1 MGKYLDRLREE
12 FDTIRTGIDV
22 LVDRAADEGRDVTP
36 DEARQV
42 ERDEA
47 RMGDLAAAIEHY
59 AGIEATTERVSA
71 VRSTAGPTPPNLHRA
86 GPPEAPAYDL
96 TEEFP
101 TAGDYAAT
109 LHRAWVDKDPEAI
122 DKIERATAHQKTTDN
137 PGLIPRPVVGPL
149 INTMSNARPF
159 VSSIPNRPAPTVKF
173 DRPKVTQHVDV
184 GKQAVEKD
192 LTASQV
198 MTIGT
203 VPVAL
208 DTWAGHLNVSKQDI
222 RWTQPSILQVI
233 FDDFTRIY
241 ARRTDDAY
249 ADEFV
254 AAITQ
259 TAALAA
265 SDVASI
271 DAFLRTAYGTVQTN
285 ADDSMIDTVWMS
297 LDIWTALG
305 NARLANGA
313 PAYNLPLTGV
323 GDVNGLR
330 AVVDRNFAAKTLI
343 TGDSQ
348 MVEFWEDLEGFLT
361 VDEPNVLGQLVGYAG
376 YCDLAVLAPTAFVK
390 AVVGFGDEAT
400 TEQSTSKSGGK

>member
-12 FDTIRTGIDV
+12 FDTIKGGIDV

-36 DEARQV
+36 DETRQV

-47 RMGDLAAAIEHY
+47 RMGDLASAIEHY
-59 AGIEATTERVSA
+59 AKIESTTERVN
-71 VRSTAGPTPPNLHRA
+71 VTRSTAGPTPPTQTRT
-86 GPPEAPAYDL
+86 GPPAPEAYDL
-96 TEEFP
+96 AVEFP
-101 TAGDYAAT
+101 SAGAYAAT

-122 DKIERATAHQKTTDN
+122 EKIERATAHQKTTDN
-137 PGLIPRPVVGPL
+137 PGLIPRPIIGPL
-149 INTMSNARPF
+149 INTMSGARPF
-159 VSSIPNRPAPTVKF
+159 VSSIPNRPAPAPKF

-233 FDDFTRIY
+233 FDDFARIY

-254 AAITQ
+254 AGVTQ

-265 SDVASI
+265 SDVASV
-271 DAFLRTAYGTVQTN
+271 DAWLRTAYGTVQTN
-285 ADDSMIDTVWMS
+285 ADDAMIDTVWMS

-305 NARLANGA
+305 NARLANGS
-313 PAYNLPLTGV
+313 PAYNLPLIGT
-323 GDVNGLR
+323 GDVSGLR
-330 AVVDRNFAAKTLI
+330 AVVDRNFPAKTLI
-343 TGDSQ
+343 TGDSAL
-348 MVEFWEDLEGFLT
+348 VEFWEDLEGFLS

-376 YCDLAVLAPTAFVK
+376 YCDLALLVPTAFVK
-390 AVVGFGDEAT
+390 AVVAFGDE
-400 TEQSTSKSGGK
+400 EE